1 MNARVLLT
9 IVASL
14 TIPTHAASLS
24 EAFTQGTTFG
34 RTGNAAARGQ
44 ITGDTARSAVP
55 SFTTTTPETSYFGST
70 SLGAPAAARAGAC
83 IRTSTDPACKAVE
96 FSQTNPSRRPAF
108 SITATDP
115 LLTGAQAIIADPH
128 RIAGNLAGTYSGCTT
143 RTSTTPDIFE
153 THFCNEYRILERQ
166 TCEKTLSVTVTD
178 NGLNCSPGALITP
191 NPRIVFIRPYVFVGA
206 LCADEIKFQWTYGY
220 SECNGTDASIFVTTT
235 VPTDAPLRMPINL
248 GCGGEYF
255 LEGSCPDGN
264 CNYRVGTPE
273 YCDEWCGGRCC
284 ESYRPEDVLATF
296 SFARP
301 KRTYTITDSWINR
314 CAAYEA
320 RLP

>member
-1 MNARVLLT
+1 MITRALLT

-14 TIPTHAASLS
+14 TIPAHAASLS
-24 EAFTQGTTFG
+24 DAFTQGTTFG

-44 ITGDTARSAVP
+44 ITGDTARSTVP
-55 SFTTTTPETSYFGST
+55 SFTATPPEASYFGGAG
-70 SLGAPAAARAGAC
+70 LGAPAAARAATC
-83 IRTSTDPACKAVE
+83 IGTPTDPACNAVQ
-96 FSQTNPSRRPAF
+96 FSQTNPTQRPAF
-108 SITATDP
+108 SITTTDP
-115 LLTGAQAIIADPH
+115 LLTGAKVITADPH

-143 RTSTTPDIFE
+143 RTLTTPDIFE
-153 THFCNEYRILERQ
+153 TLICNEYRMLERQ
-166 TCEKTLSVTVTD
+166 TCEKTLAVTVTD
-178 NGLNCSPGALITP
+178 NGLHCSPGALITP

-235 VPTDAPLRMPINL
+235 VPTDAPLRIPINL

-255 LEGSCPDGN
+255 LEGSCPDGS

-273 YCDEWCGGRCC
+273 YCDEWCGTRCC
-284 ESYRPEDVLATF
+284 DGYRGEETLATF
-296 SFARP
+296 NFVRP
-301 KRTYTITDSWINR
+301 KRTYTITDTWINQ
-314 CAAYEA
+314 CAAYET